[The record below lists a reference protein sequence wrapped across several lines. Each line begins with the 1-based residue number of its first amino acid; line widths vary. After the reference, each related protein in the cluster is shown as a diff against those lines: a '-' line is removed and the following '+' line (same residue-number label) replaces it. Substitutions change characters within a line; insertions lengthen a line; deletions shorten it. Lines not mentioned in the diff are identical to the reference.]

1 VGDVDTPEAQEFT
14 ARRGVR
20 VALLAAAGFSMLAGL
35 YAALLLI
42 ADREP
47 TAAQRLPDVHGIL
60 MVLGSLGTL
69 VALERSVALRRPWGY
84 AAPLALGLGGIALVV
99 PIPLIGG
106 RLPLILGCALAMAV
120 LVQLWRRQEDD
131 PTAAQILGAAMAL
144 GAAILWTRLDVADLL
159 PWLVGYI
166 VLTIAAERVEL
177 ARLTMPPCAGRVL
190 LGAAA
195 ALLMA
200 GASTLMWPAVA
211 ARVFGAVIVALVF
224 WLARSDVAR
233 RTIRSTGLPRF
244 SAAALLS
251 GYGWLAVAG
260 VVWVVTGMP
269 RALAAYDTV
278 VHATFLGFA
287 MSMVMA
293 HAPVIFPS
301 VLRRPLPYRSAMWIP
316 LGLLQIGLIV
326 RIGVGDGLGLDGPW
340 QIGAVLNVVALL
352 LFAGTAAWSVRA
364 GRPTRRM
371 PALRGVRG
379 VRGVRGLDGAKGS
392 R

>member
-1 VGDVDTPEAQEFT
+1 MGDVDAPEAPGFT
-14 ARRGVR
+14 ARPAVR
-20 VALLAAAGFSMLAGL
+20 AALLATAGFSMLAGL
-35 YAALLLI
+35 YAALALI
-42 ADREP
+42 ANREP

-60 MVLGSLGTL
+60 MVLGFLGTL
-69 VALERSVALRRPWGY
+69 VALERSVALRQRWAY

-99 PIPLIGG
+99 PIPLTVG
-106 RLPLILGCALAMAV
+106 RLLLIVGCALAMMV
-120 LVQLWRRQEDD
+120 LVHLWRRQEDD

-144 GAAILWTRLDVADLL
+144 GAAMLWTRLDVADLL

-166 VLTIAAERVEL
+166 VLTIGAERVEL
-177 ARLTMPPCAGRVL
+177 ARLTMPPSAGRVL

-195 ALLMA
+195 AVLMA
-200 GASTLMWPAVA
+200 GAATLMWPDVA
-211 ARVFGAVIVALVF
+211 ARVFGAVIIALVL

-233 RTIRSTGLPRF
+233 RTIHSTGLPRF
-244 SAAALLS
+244 SAAALLC

-269 RALAAYDTV
+269 RALAAYDAV

-316 LGLLQIGLIV
+316 LGLLQIGLV
-326 RIGVGDGLGLDGPW
+326 LRIGVGDGLGLDGPW
-340 QIGAVLNVVALL
+340 QVGAVLNVVALL
-352 LFAGTAAWSVRA
+352 LFAGTAAWSVRSGRPAPRSPSQTPRA
-364 GRPTRRM
+364 GRGVGGRSAASGTR
-371 PALRGVRG
+371 
-379 VRGVRGLDGAKGS
+379 
-392 R
+392 